1 VSDEHA
7 LGAELVT
14 PEGAR
19 FSGAASGVVLRTA
32 DGDLTVL
39 AGHTDLTGDVA
50 PCVVRVERAD
60 RAEAFVV
67 HGGFLRVV
75 TEVGATVGL
84 VEDATGDERR
94 TRVTVLA
101 GIAEAL
107 GDLDTERATA
117 ARSRLEAQLAG
128 LSGDD
133 GAAAEDRA
141 EAEAALARATL
152 RLDAAAGRTS
162 VERQ

>member
-1 VSDEHA
+1 MSDEHA

-60 RAEAFVV
+60 RAEA
-67 HGGFLRVV
+67 
-75 TEVGATVGL
+75 
-84 VEDATGDERR
+84 
-94 TRVTVLA
+94 
-101 GIAEAL
+101 
-107 GDLDTERATA
+107 
-117 ARSRLEAQLAG
+117 
-128 LSGDD
+128 
-133 GAAAEDRA
+133 
-141 EAEAALARATL
+141 EAALARATL